1 MIGFWAAW
9 CVGCWLFGLT
19 LDGVTLAEEV
29 GGGWK
34 EEEDTETP
42 DPGEAAGILVEIE
55 ATLDDLK
62 KKNQNWCDNP
72 FTYTPYFSKN
82 TLPKYILPFE
92 DHQGLTYTLL
102 PTNPM

>member
-1 MIGFWAAW
+1 M
-9 CVGCWLFGLT
+9 FGLT

-42 DPGEAAGILVEIE
+42 DPGEAVGILVEIE

-62 KKNQNWCDNP
+62 KKNQN
-72 FTYTPYFSKN
+72 
-82 TLPKYILPFE
+82 
-92 DHQGLTYTLL
+92 
-102 PTNPM
+102 